1 MNIRKR
7 KALKAKAI
15 AARRAA
21 QAPKPVVAPVVE
33 APAPAPVMESETPL
47 LDAVEAEE
55 VAEVVSEPEPVKK
68 PTRRRKT
75 TRKKTT
81 KED

>member
-7 KALKAKAI
+7 KALKAKARG
-15 AARRAA
+15 ARQAA

-33 APAPAPVMESETPL
+33 VPAPAPVVESETPL

-55 VAEVVSEPEPVKK
+55 VAEVVPEPKPAK
-68 PTRRRKT
+68 TPTRRRKT
-75 TRKKTT
+75 THKKTA